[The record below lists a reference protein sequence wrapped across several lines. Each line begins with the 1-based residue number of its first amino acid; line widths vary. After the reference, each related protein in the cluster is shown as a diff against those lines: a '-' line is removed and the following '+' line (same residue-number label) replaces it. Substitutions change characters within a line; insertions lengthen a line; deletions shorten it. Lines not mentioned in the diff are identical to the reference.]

1 MNNNILRQP
10 AYIIDSNASIII
22 DQTRANVIDGYDGS
36 NPYSQD
42 ELAWFFNQI
51 ASKKRLDIIMYFPSS
66 EQTEYTRI
74 NRLKVNSSS
83 IVMYS
88 STTDNFPKFTIELE
102 DGTYTFT
109 VNYN

>member
-51 ASKKRLDIIMYFPSS
+51 VNKKRLDIIMSFPSS
-66 EQTEYTRI
+66 EQTEYTRVNRFKI
-74 NRLKVNSSS
+74 NDGS

-88 STTDNFPKFTIELE
+88 STTDNFPKFAIELE